1 MSYDLIRYFEIGVM
15 DGTVTKVMLKSIFS
29 ELNQRFDIYCF
40 EACKKNYKE
49 LHNSLSDELDNLYNF
64 AVSDE
69 TGLIKLYHSR
79 SKNGHSL
86 CKTKCN
92 IHEDDFEMVRS
103 IKLSNL
109 LIELNGKYADIP
121 LSKSLNILRYNIEGA
136 ELNLFRDLDDNNMFQ
151 YFDIVSGNFGSDI
164 LKCRESKGRYEEFM
178 KICIKNGLDNRY
190 RWDWRTKP
198 LDMLFWIKDVLADT
212 QIVA

>member
-49 LHNSLSDELDNLYNF
+49 LHNSLPENFHRVYNL
-64 AVSDE
+64 AVSDK
-69 TGLIKLYHSR
+69 TGLAKLYHSPN
-79 SKNGHSL
+79 KNGHSL
-86 CKTKCN
+86 CKTKRNVC
-92 IHEDDFEMVRS
+92 EDNFEMVNS
-103 IKLSNL
+103 IRLSDFL
-109 LIELNGKYADIP
+109 MFLNSSEVVI

-198 LDMLFWIKDVLADT
+198 LDMLFWIKDVLANT
-212 QIVA
+212 